1 LRVESS
7 KLKGFCF
14 EPCLPAAEGFG
25 RRELSPLSLIWV
37 MRKELSMNEVKV
49 GEVRIGKGNP
59 LVLIAGPCVLE
70 GEEIVLEIAK
80 QLKELCV
87 SLKIPFIF
95 KASYEKDNRGSEK
108 SYKGP
113 GLEDGLRVLAKVK
126 EKVGVPVLSDVHR
139 IEDVNRAKE
148 VLDIIQVPA
157 FLCQQTSLLLKVGE
171 AGRVVNIKKGQFVA
185 PENMAGAVKKIYS
198 TGNRQVLLT
207 ERGTCFG
214 YNKLISDF
222 CSIPIMQEIGC
233 PVIFDATHVI
243 RNYGI
248 PSEDPRGGSPE
259 YVPHLSRA
267 AVAVGCNGLFLET
280 HLRPSQALCDA
291 SSMIPLNEMEN
302 LLRQTK
308 AIHDM
313 GRTWGIT

>member
-1 LRVESS
+1 
-7 KLKGFCF
+7 
-14 EPCLPAAEGFG
+14 
-25 RRELSPLSLIWV
+25 
-37 MRKELSMNEVKV
+37 MNEVRV
-49 GEVRIGKGNP
+49 GEIRIGNGNP

-70 GEEIVLEIAK
+70 GEAVVMEIAR
-80 QLKELCV
+80 QLKELCG
-87 SLKIPFIF
+87 SLEIPLIF

-113 GLEDGLRVLAKVK
+113 GLQEGLKVLDKVK
-126 EKVGVPVLSDVHR
+126 QRVGLPVLSDVHR
-139 IEDVNRAKE
+139 LEDVDRAKE

-157 FLCQQTSLLLKVGE
+157 FLCQQTSLLLRVGE

-198 TGNRQVLLT
+198 TGNQQVLLT

-214 YNKLISDF
+214 YNKLVSDF
-222 CSIPIMQEIGC
+222 CSIPIMQGIGC

-248 PSEDPRGGSPE
+248 PSEDPRGGSPQ

-267 AVAVGCNGLFLET
+267 AVAVGCDGLFLET
-280 HLRPSQALCDA
+280 HPRPSEALCDA
-291 SSMIPLNEMEN
+291 SSMIPLDEMES
-302 LLRQTK
+302 LLTQAK

-313 GRTWGIT
+313 VRAWKTA

>member
-1 LRVESS
+1 
-7 KLKGFCF
+7 
-14 EPCLPAAEGFG
+14 
-25 RRELSPLSLIWV
+25 
-37 MRKELSMNEVKV
+37 MNEVRV
-49 GEVRIGKGNP
+49 GEIRIGSGNP

-70 GEEIVLEIAK
+70 GEAIAMEIAT
-80 QLKELCV
+80 QLKALCR
-87 SLKIPFIF
+87 SLKIPLIF

-113 GLEDGLRVLAKVK
+113 GLTEGLKVLDKVK
-126 EKVGVPVLSDVHR
+126 EKVGLPVLSDVHR
-139 IEDVNRAKE
+139 LEDVDRAKE

-157 FLCQQTSLLLKVGE
+157 FLCQQTSLLLRVGE
-171 AGRVVNIKKGQFVA
+171 TGRVVNIKKGQFVA
-185 PENMAGAVKKIYS
+185 PENMAGAVKKIFS
-198 TGNRQVLLT
+198 TGNHQVLLT

-248 PSEDPRGGSPE
+248 PSEDPRGGSPQ

-267 AVAVGCNGLFLET
+267 AVAVGCDGLFLET
-280 HLRPSQALCDA
+280 HPRPSEALCDA
-291 SSMIPLNEMEN
+291 SSMIPLNGMGD
-302 LLRQTK
+302 LLRQAK

-313 GRTWGIT
+313 VRTWGIV

>member
-1 LRVESS
+1 
-7 KLKGFCF
+7 
-14 EPCLPAAEGFG
+14 
-25 RRELSPLSLIWV
+25 
-37 MRKELSMNEVKV
+37 MNEVRV
-49 GEVRIGKGNP
+49 GEIRIGSGNP

-70 GEEIVLEIAK
+70 GEAIAMEIAT
-80 QLKELCV
+80 QLKELCR
-87 SLKIPFIF
+87 SLKIPLIF

-113 GLEDGLRVLAKVK
+113 GLKEGLKVLGKVK
-126 EKVGVPVLSDVHR
+126 EKVGLPVLSDVHR
-139 IEDVNRAKE
+139 LEDVDRAKE

-157 FLCQQTSLLLKVGE
+157 FLCQQTSLLLRVGE
-171 AGRVVNIKKGQFVA
+171 TGRVVNIKKGQFVA
-185 PENMAGAVKKIYS
+185 PENMAGAVKKIFS
-198 TGNRQVLLT
+198 TGNHQVLLT

-222 CSIPIMQEIGC
+222 CSIPIMQGIGC

-248 PSEDPRGGSPE
+248 PSEDPRGGSPQ

-267 AVAVGCNGLFLET
+267 AVAVGCDGLFLET
-280 HLRPSQALCDA
+280 HPRPSEALCDA
-291 SSMIPLNEMEN
+291 SSMIPLNEMES
-302 LLRQTK
+302 LLMQAK

-313 GRTWGIT
+313 VRTWK

>member
-1 LRVESS
+1 
-7 KLKGFCF
+7 
-14 EPCLPAAEGFG
+14 
-25 RRELSPLSLIWV
+25 
-37 MRKELSMNEVKV
+37 MNEVNV
-49 GEVRIGKGNP
+49 GDIRIGKGNP

-70 GEEIVLEIAK
+70 GEAIALEIAAG
-80 QLKELCV
+80 LKKICEK
-87 SLKIPFIF
+87 LKIPLIF

-108 SYKGP
+108 SYRGP
-113 GLEDGLRVLAKVK
+113 GLKEGLRILNKVK
-126 EKVGVPVLSDVHR
+126 EKVGIPVLSDVHR
-139 IEDVNRAKE
+139 TEDVDWVKE

-171 AGRVVNIKKGQFVA
+171 AGRVVNIKKGQFIA
-185 PENMAGAVKKIYS
+185 PENMEGAVKKIHS

-222 CSIPIMQEIGC
+222 CSIPILQEIGC

-248 PSEDPRGGSPE
+248 PSEDPRGGSPQ

-280 HLRPSQALCDA
+280 HPTPSQALCDA
-291 SSMIPLNEMEN
+291 SSMIPLSEMEN

-308 AIHDM
+308 AIHDLVR
-313 GRTWGIT
+313 GWGII

>member
-1 LRVESS
+1 
-7 KLKGFCF
+7 
-14 EPCLPAAEGFG
+14 
-25 RRELSPLSLIWV
+25 
-37 MRKELSMNEVKV
+37 MNEVRV
-49 GEVRIGKGNP
+49 GEIRIGKGNP

-70 GEEIVLEIAK
+70 GETLALEIAR
-80 QLKELCV
+80 QLKELCGT
-87 SLKIPFIF
+87 LKIPFIF
-95 KASYEKDNRGSEK
+95 KASFEKDNRGSEK

-113 GLEDGLRVLAKVK
+113 GLEEGLKILSKVK
-126 EKVGVPVLSDVHR
+126 EKVGVSILSDVHR
-139 IEDVNRAKE
+139 MEDVDRAKE

-185 PENMAGAVKKIYS
+185 PESMEGAVKKIYS

-233 PVIFDATHVI
+233 PVIFDATNVI

-248 PSEDPRGGSPE
+248 PSEDPRGGSPQ
-259 YVPHLSRA
+259 YIPHLTRA

-280 HLRPSQALCDA
+280 HPRPSQALCDA
-291 SSMIPLNEMEN
+291 SSMIPMNEMEN

-308 AIHDM
+308 TIHDM
-313 GRTWGIT
+313 VRTWGIV

>member
-1 LRVESS
+1 
-7 KLKGFCF
+7 
-14 EPCLPAAEGFG
+14 
-25 RRELSPLSLIWV
+25 
-37 MRKELSMNEVKV
+37 MNEVRV
-49 GEVRIGKGNP
+49 GKIRIGKGNP

-70 GEEIVLEIAK
+70 GEPLALEIAK
-80 QLKELCV
+80 QLKDLCGT
-87 SLKIPFIF
+87 LKIPFIF

-108 SYKGP
+108 SYIGP
-113 GLEDGLRVLAKVK
+113 GLEEGVKVLAKVK
-126 EKVGVPVLSDVHR
+126 EKVDVPVLSDVHR
-139 IEDVNRAKE
+139 MEDVDRAKE

-171 AGRVVNIKKGQFVA
+171 SGRVVNIKKGQFVA
-185 PENMAGAVKKIYS
+185 PENMEGAVKKVYS

-248 PSEDPRGGSPE
+248 PSEDPRGGSPQ

-280 HLRPSQALCDA
+280 HPRPSQALCDA

-302 LLRQTK
+302 LLRQIK
-308 AIHDM
+308 DIHDM
-313 GRTWGIT
+313 VRTWGIV

>member
-1 LRVESS
+1 
-7 KLKGFCF
+7 
-14 EPCLPAAEGFG
+14 
-25 RRELSPLSLIWV
+25 
-37 MRKELSMNEVKV
+37 MNEVRV
-49 GEVRIGKGNP
+49 GEIRIGKGNP

-70 GEEIVLEIAK
+70 GEAIALEIAK
-80 QLKELCV
+80 QLKELCG

-95 KASYEKDNRGSEK
+95 KASFEKDNRGSEK
-108 SYKGP
+108 SYIGP
-113 GLEDGLRVLAKVK
+113 GLEEGLRVLAKVK
-126 EKVGVPVLSDVHR
+126 EKVDVPVLSDVHR
-139 IEDVNRAKE
+139 IEDVDRAKE

-157 FLCQQTSLLLKVGE
+157 FLCQQTSLLLRVGE
-171 AGRVVNIKKGQFVA
+171 SGRVVNIKKGQFVA

-233 PVIFDATHVI
+233 PVIFDATHVV

-248 PSEDPRGGSPE
+248 PSEDPRGGSPQ

-280 HLRPSQALCDA
+280 HPRPSQALCDA
-291 SSMIPLNEMEN
+291 SSMIPLNEMEG

-308 AIHDM
+308 DIHDM
-313 GRTWGIT
+313 VRTWGIV

>member
-1 LRVESS
+1 
-7 KLKGFCF
+7 
-14 EPCLPAAEGFG
+14 
-25 RRELSPLSLIWV
+25 
-37 MRKELSMNEVKV
+37 MNEVRV
-49 GEVRIGKGNP
+49 GEIRIGGGSP
-59 LVLIAGPCVLE
+59 LILIAGPCVLE
-70 GEEIVLEIAK
+70 GEAVTMEIAG
-80 QLKELCV
+80 QLKEICR
-87 SLKIPFIF
+87 SLNIPLIF

-113 GLEDGLRVLAKVK
+113 GVKEGLKVLAKVK
-126 EKVGVPVLSDVHR
+126 GKLGLPVLSDVHR
-139 IEDVNRAKE
+139 LEDVEGAKE
-148 VLDIIQVPA
+148 ILDIIQVPA
-157 FLCQQTSLLLKVGE
+157 FLCQQTSLLLRVGE

-198 TGNRQVLLT
+198 TGNRKVLLT

-222 CSIPIMQEIGC
+222 CSIPIMQAIGC

-248 PSEDPRGGSPE
+248 PSEDPRGGSPQ
-259 YVPHLSRA
+259 YVPPLSRA
-267 AVAVGCNGLFLET
+267 AVAVGCDGLFLET
-280 HLRPSQALCDA
+280 HPRPSEALCDA
-291 SSMIPLNEMEN
+291 SSMIPLNKVEA

-313 GRTWGIT
+313 VRSWKQG

>member
-1 LRVESS
+1 
-7 KLKGFCF
+7 
-14 EPCLPAAEGFG
+14 
-25 RRELSPLSLIWV
+25 
-37 MRKELSMNEVKV
+37 MNEVRV
-49 GEVRIGKGNP
+49 GEIRIGQGNP

-70 GEEIVLEIAK
+70 EEEMALEVA
-80 QLKELCV
+80 KELKGLCR
-87 SLKIPFIF
+87 SLKIPLIF
-95 KASYEKDNRGSEK
+95 KASYEKDNRSSEK
-108 SYKGP
+108 SYMGP
-113 GLEDGLRVLAKVK
+113 GLEDGLRILKKVK
-126 EKVGVPVLSDVHR
+126 EKVGLPVLSDVHR
-139 IEDVNRAKE
+139 MEDVDRAKE
-148 VLDIIQVPA
+148 VLDVIQIPA

-171 AGRVVNIKKGQFVA
+171 AGRVVNIKKGQFIA
-185 PENMAGAVKKIYS
+185 PENMAGAVKKIRS

-248 PSEDPRGGSPE
+248 PSADPRGGSPR

-280 HLRPSQALCDA
+280 HPEPSQALCDA
-291 SSMIPLNEMEN
+291 SSMIPLHEMEG

-308 AIHDM
+308 AIHDLI
-313 GRTWGIT
+313 RTWEIV

>member
-1 LRVESS
+1 
-7 KLKGFCF
+7 
-14 EPCLPAAEGFG
+14 
-25 RRELSPLSLIWV
+25 
-37 MRKELSMNEVKV
+37 MNEVRV
-49 GEVRIGKGNP
+49 GEIRIGKGNP

-70 GEEIVLEIAK
+70 GEAIALEIAK
-80 QLKELCV
+80 QLKELCG

-108 SYKGP
+108 SYIGP
-113 GLEDGLRVLAKVK
+113 GLEEGLRVLAKVK
-126 EKVGVPVLSDVHR
+126 EKVDVPVLSDVHR
-139 IEDVNRAKE
+139 IEDVDRAKE

-157 FLCQQTSLLLKVGE
+157 FLCQQTSLLLRVGE
-171 AGRVVNIKKGQFVA
+171 SGRVVNIKKGQFVA

-233 PVIFDATHVI
+233 PVIFDATHVV

-248 PSEDPRGGSPE
+248 PSEDPRGGSPQ

-280 HLRPSQALCDA
+280 HPRPSQALCAA
-291 SSMIPLNEMEN
+291 SSMIRLNEMET

-308 AIHDM
+308 AIRDM
-313 GRTWGIT
+313 VRAWGIV

>member
-1 LRVESS
+1 
-7 KLKGFCF
+7 
-14 EPCLPAAEGFG
+14 
-25 RRELSPLSLIWV
+25 
-37 MRKELSMNEVKV
+37 MDEVQV
-49 GEVRIGKGNP
+49 GEIRIGKGNP

-70 GEEIVLEIAK
+70 SEAIVMEIAK
-80 QLKELCV
+80 QLKEICKALE
-87 SLKIPFIF
+87 IPLIF

-113 GLEDGLRVLAKVK
+113 GLEEGLRILVRVK
-126 EKVGVPVLSDVHR
+126 EKIGLPVLSDVHR
-139 IEDVNRAKE
+139 IEDVDLAKE
-148 VLDIIQVPA
+148 VLDVIQIPA

-171 AGRVVNIKKGQFVA
+171 TGRVVNIKKGQFVA
-185 PENMAGAVKKIYS
+185 PENMAGAVKKIHS

-222 CSIPIMQEIGC
+222 CSIPILQEIGC
-233 PVIFDATHVI
+233 PVIFDATHVV

-248 PSEDPRGGSPE
+248 PSEDPRGGSPQ

-280 HLRPSQALCDA
+280 HLNPSQALCDA
-291 SSMIPLNEMEN
+291 SSMVSLNELEK

-313 GRTWGIT
+313 VREWGIV

>member
-1 LRVESS
+1 M
-7 KLKGFCF
+7 G
-14 EPCLPAAEGFG
+14 
-25 RRELSPLSLIWV
+25 
-37 MRKELSMNEVKV
+37 KEKEQSMNEVRV
-49 GEVRIGKGNP
+49 GEIRIGKGNP

-70 GEEIVLEIAK
+70 GEAISLEIAK
-80 QLKELCV
+80 ELKEICRGLR
-87 SLKIPFIF
+87 IPLIF

-113 GLEDGLRVLAKVK
+113 GLEEGLRVLAKVK
-126 EKVGVPVLSDVHR
+126 EKVGIPVLSDVQR
-139 IEDVNRAKE
+139 VEDVDRAKE
-148 VLDIIQVPA
+148 FLDIIQIPA

-171 AGRVVNIKKGQFVA
+171 AGKVVNIKKGQFIA

-198 TGNRQVLLT
+198 TGNDQVLLT

-214 YNKLISDF
+214 YNKLVSDF

-233 PVIFDATHVI
+233 PVIFDATHVV

-248 PSEDPRGGSPE
+248 PSEDPRGGSPQ
-259 YVPHLSRA
+259 YVPYLSRA

-280 HLRPSQALCDA
+280 HPRPSQALCDA
-291 SSMIPLNEMEN
+291 SSMIPLHEMEG

-313 GRTWGIT
+313 VRSWGIS